1 MPNTIV
7 LKGSPPR
14 FEDAAGGAIQ
24 PGQLLAFDGSF
35 DLIVH
40 GSADGNAQKM
50 VAVEEDF
57 LGNDVDNSYASGDRV
72 QYVIAQ
78 RGDVLYMWLT
88 TSMTVTRGDV
98 LFSAGDGDLQES
110 TLDAT
115 IVDDAL
121 VGYADEAVT
130 TTGTRARIRVRIA

>member
-1 MPNTIV
+1 
-7 LKGSPPR
+7 
-14 FEDAAGGAIQ
+14 
-24 PGQLLAFDGSF
+24 
-35 DLIVH
+35 
-40 GSADGNAQKM
+40 M